1 MINRIDLGFDPGTTE
16 RPVGGTRKRII
27 AWDFEDM
34 DFSSGDPFTY
44 DGNEKITAVTLKAG
58 KVALELTGFRT
69 DVKKN
74 DEVISLGLGPNQ
86 FKHMASFVICD
97 RTQEQ
102 KNSIEKYARAKV
114 VIAAENVQTA
124 SFEIEGMTCAM
135 GCAKTIEEELG
146 AMEGVQ
152 KATVDFDSK
161 KATVVFDK
169 TIQNQDNLTKVVEAT
184 ADGKTYKVVLP
195 KS

>member
-1 MINRIDLGFDPGTTE
+1 MKITKTIVALAFVSLLMTSCKKEAATTE
-16 RPVGGTRKRII
+16 T
-27 AWDFEDM
+27 
-34 DFSSGDPFTY
+34 TT
-44 DGNEKITAVTLKAG
+44 EKTVETP
-58 KVALELTGFRT
+58 
-69 DVKKN
+69 KK
-74 DEVISLGLGPNQ
+74 E
-86 FKHMASFVICD
+86 
-97 RTQEQ
+97 
-102 KNSIEKYARAKV
+102 V

-124 SFEIEGMTCAM
+124 SFEIEGMTCAI
-135 GCAKTIEEELG
+135 GCAKTIEEELSG
-146 AMEGVQ
+146 LEGVQ

>member
-1 MINRIDLGFDPGTTE
+1 M
-16 RPVGGTRKRII
+16 
-27 AWDFEDM
+27 
-34 DFSSGDPFTY
+34 
-44 DGNEKITAVTLKAG
+44 KITKTILALAFVSFLTVSCKKGAEA
-58 KVALELTGFRT
+58 KDVVAEKETAAP
-69 DVKKN
+69 KK
-74 DEVISLGLGPNQ
+74 E
-86 FKHMASFVICD
+86 
-97 RTQEQ
+97 
-102 KNSIEKYARAKV
+102 V

-124 SFEIEGMTCAM
+124 SFEIKGMTCAI

-146 AMEGVQ
+146 ALDGVQ

-169 TIQNQDNLTKVVEAT
+169 TIQNQESLTKVVEAT

>member
-1 MINRIDLGFDPGTTE
+1 M
-16 RPVGGTRKRII
+16 
-27 AWDFEDM
+27 
-34 DFSSGDPFTY
+34 
-44 DGNEKITAVTLKAG
+44 KITKTIVTLAFVSLLTVSCKKGAA
-58 KVALELTGFRT
+58 KEEVTAEKEVAAP
-69 DVKKN
+69 KK
-74 DEVISLGLGPNQ
+74 E
-86 FKHMASFVICD
+86 
-97 RTQEQ
+97 
-102 KNSIEKYARAKV
+102 V

-161 KATVVFDK
+161 KATVIFDK

>member
-1 MINRIDLGFDPGTTE
+1 M
-16 RPVGGTRKRII
+16 
-27 AWDFEDM
+27 
-34 DFSSGDPFTY
+34 
-44 DGNEKITAVTLKAG
+44 KITKTIL
-58 KVALELTGFRT
+58 ALALVSLLT
-69 DVKKN
+69 VSCKKGS
-74 DEVISLGLGPNQ
+74 ETKEEI
-86 FKHMASFVICD
+86 
-97 RTQEQ
+97 T
-102 KNSIEKYARAKV
+102 EKENAAPKKEV

-124 SFEIEGMTCAM
+124 SFEVEGMTCAV

-146 AMEGVQ
+146 ALDGVQ

>member
-1 MINRIDLGFDPGTTE
+1 MKLTKTILTLAFVSLLTVSCKKE
-16 RPVGGTRKRII
+16 AAK
-27 AWDFEDM
+27 
-34 DFSSGDPFTY
+34 
-44 DGNEKITAVTLKAG
+44 EKVTAEKEAG
-58 KVALELTGFRT
+58 AP
-69 DVKKN
+69 KK
-74 DEVISLGLGPNQ
+74 E
-86 FKHMASFVICD
+86 
-97 RTQEQ
+97 
-102 KNSIEKYARAKV
+102 V

-161 KATVVFDK
+161 KATVIFDK

>member
-1 MINRIDLGFDPGTTE
+1 M
-16 RPVGGTRKRII
+16 
-27 AWDFEDM
+27 
-34 DFSSGDPFTY
+34 
-44 DGNEKITAVTLKAG
+44 KITKTIL
-58 KVALELTGFRT
+58 ALALVSLLT
-69 DVKKN
+69 VSCKKGA
-74 DEVISLGLGPNQ
+74 DTKEEI
-86 FKHMASFVICD
+86 
-97 RTQEQ
+97 T
-102 KNSIEKYARAKV
+102 EKENAAPKKEV

-124 SFEIEGMTCAM
+124 SFEIEGMTCAI
-135 GCAKTIEEELG
+135 GCAKTIEEELA

-169 TIQNQDNLTKVVEAT
+169 TIQNQDNLTKVVEGT